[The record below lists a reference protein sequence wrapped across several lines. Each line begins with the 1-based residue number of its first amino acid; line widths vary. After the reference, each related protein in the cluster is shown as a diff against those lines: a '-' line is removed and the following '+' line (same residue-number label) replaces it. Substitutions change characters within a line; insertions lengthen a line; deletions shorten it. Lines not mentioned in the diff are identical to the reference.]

1 MAINDKTLDEA
12 IARFKAEADEW
23 RHLSETCREDEE
35 EGHRC
40 SFSAGSD
47 EYLRRASD
55 ADKVA
60 EWLECYKN
68 ICSDVEEMIDSDV
81 EEMIDNESLTANAYQ
96 RMAERTI
103 DRNLKV
109 VDVEYHAL
117 HGMVGEIGEI
127 HSIFQKEYQGHDI
140 EEEHLKKEVGDLL
153 WFIAEFCSANS
164 WELEDIM
171 RMNIKK
177 LEARYPE
184 GFEADKSLHR
194 REGDI

>member
-1 MAINDKTLDEA
+1 MNIDEI
-12 IARFKAEADEW
+12 IARFKADADEW
-23 RHLSETCREDEE
+23 RHLAESCRDDEE
-35 EGHRC
+35 EGHKCR
-40 SFSAGSD
+40 FSAGYD
-47 EYLRRASD
+47 EYLRRATED
-55 ADKVA
+55 DLIA
-60 EWLECYKN
+60 EWLRSYKN
-68 ICSDVEEMIDSDV
+68 IKDG
-81 EEMIDNESLTANAYQ
+81 SLTGNAYQ

-164 WELEDIM
+164 WELEEIM

-177 LEARYPE
+177 LEERYPE
-184 GFEADKSLHR
+184 GFEVEKSLHR